1 MSVLKLGTDNF
12 EQEVLKNNNKVLV
25 DFYADWCGPCKSF
38 GPIFEEFSNENS
50 DVKCVKINVDESTI
64 SRKYKVM
71 SIPTVILFKDGEV
84 CDRFVGVMQKRDLV
98 EFVNKNK

>member
-1 MSVLKLGTDNF
+1 MINVNDANF
-12 EQEVLKNNNKVLV
+12 QEEVLDFKGLV
-25 DFYADWCGPCKSF
+25 VIDFYADWCGPCKSF
-38 GPIFEEFSNENS
+38 APIFEEFSNENS

-84 CDRFVGVMQKRDLV
+84 CDRFVGIMQKRDLV

>member
-1 MSVLKLGTDNF
+1 MINVNDSNF
-12 EQEVLKNNNKVLV
+12 QQEVLDCKGLV
-25 DFYADWCGPCKSF
+25 VIDFYADWCGPCKSF
-38 GPIFEEFSNENS
+38 GPIFEEFSNEVS
-50 DVKCVKINVDESTI
+50 DVKCVKVNVDESTI

>member
-1 MSVLKLGTDNF
+1 MINVNDANF
-12 EQEVLKNNNKVLV
+12 QEEVLDFKGLV
-25 DFYADWCGPCKSF
+25 VIDFYADWCGPCKSF

-50 DVKCVKINVDESTI
+50 DVKCVKINVDEITI

>member
-1 MSVLKLGTDNF
+1 MVNVNDSNF
-12 EQEVLKNNNKVLV
+12 KQEVLDHKGMVLI

-38 GPIFEEFSNENS
+38 GPIFEEFSKEVT
-50 DVKCVKINVDESTI
+50 DVKCFKLNVDECSI
-64 SRKYKVM
+64 ARNYRVM

-84 CDRFVGVMQKRDLV
+84 CDRFVGAMQKNDLY

>member
-1 MSVLKLGTDNF
+1 MINVNDANF
-12 EQEVLKNNNKVLV
+12 QEEVLDFKGLV
-25 DFYADWCGPCKSF
+25 VIDFYADWCGHCKSF

>member
-1 MSVLKLGTDNF
+1 MINVNDANF
-12 EQEVLKNNNKVLV
+12 QEEVLDFKGLV
-25 DFYADWCGPCKSF
+25 VIDFYADWCGPCKSF

-84 CDRFVGVMQKRDLV
+84 CPAKWKESGETLKPSFDLV
-98 EFVNKNK
+98 GKI